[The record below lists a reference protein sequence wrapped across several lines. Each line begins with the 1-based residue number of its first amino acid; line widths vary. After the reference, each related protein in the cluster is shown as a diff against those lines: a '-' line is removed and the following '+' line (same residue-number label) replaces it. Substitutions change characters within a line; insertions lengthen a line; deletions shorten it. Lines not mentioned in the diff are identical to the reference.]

1 MMQTGL
7 MGRHLLC
14 AALLLAAL
22 AGGTAHAADALDAW
36 RAEARRVRTLA
47 ENDVPLAYA
56 GAQQL
61 QASLPKDA
69 PAADRALVLNLLS
82 RTETYLGL
90 TGPASNH
97 AQQAFDLAAR
107 NGDRVGQAEAD
118 LNVALNSINEGRLDA
133 LVQATTH
140 SVTVLEGVD
149 RPDLLGEALL
159 RTTVMYRRFDQFE
172 ESVLVAVQAMEIA
185 RRSNNP
191 LALAYAHHGQ
201 AIAYDQSYRIS
212 QSRDHYLQMRV
223 QARAAHSRLLEA
235 FATVGLAGQAVSD
248 GDLREG
254 EQFSREA
261 IAMLHAVGA
270 PFAECFAKYSLA
282 DNLVKQGRLAEAMR
296 LLDETLQVYEKLP
309 NRIGLWFALNARS
322 ALFQTQGNIAA
333 ARADAEHGYALA
345 KDLKLAIYTS
355 GSALRM
361 AAIEA
366 AAGNHRRAYEL
377 SLEARDMTN
386 KAAHE
391 KASAR
396 MQQLIQR
403 YESESKQRQIDELTR
418 RNLQQTAELQ
428 QRTLEQRSLLTVLI
442 GSVAVLAVSAFFL
455 QRLRRSHRVLAA
467 LNAQLQHS
475 RDAVRALNAG
485 LEQRVLDRTA
495 ELRQQ
500 KRYLRTLIDM
510 LPMWAWFKDT
520 GHRYL
525 VTNQA
530 HAKARGHDVDEMIGQ
545 ADADLLPQPQ
555 AGAALADDAQVIAS
569 RERRTAEVQ
578 VTQADGTV
586 WMETYQ
592 APVIDDDG
600 SLLGTVGVA
609 RDISERKEAEA
620 AREEALEEARR
631 LARLRSDFLARMS
644 HELRAPLNAILGF
657 AQNLLDDRELG
668 ERAMRN
674 VGIIRQSGEHLLAL
688 INDVLDLAR
697 IDAGRIELHP
707 EPIDLMQCLQ
717 VVADIIRVKADEK
730 GLSFGIVRAP
740 GLPEAVRVDELRL
753 RQVLLNLLSNAVK
766 FTDTGQLTL
775 RVSPVSSEST
785 PASSAPAQVRLRF
798 EVEDSGVGMSE
809 AQMTRIFEPFE
820 QVGEARRRSAGAG
833 LGLAI
838 SRQLVNLM
846 GGEIQVRS
854 REGSGTA
861 FWFDLELPVCGA
873 GVAPLP
879 ANTRIIGYAGPR
891 RRILVVDDAPI
902 LREMLTQVLRSA
914 GFQTAQAGDGAQG
927 IELASSWGPDLIVM
941 DLTMPVMDGL
951 EAMRQIRRMPTL
963 AHIPVLAASAGAMP
977 ETEVNALAAGASA
990 FIAKPVV
997 GTVLLQR
1004 VGDLLALE
1012 LIFGTKPPVAAG
1024 AATSVPQGADGSF
1037 VVPSAQEIEVLHKL
1051 ARVGS
1056 MRDVLARA
1064 RHLES
1069 LDPIYGPFAARLRGL
1084 AENYQSQALMEL
1096 LDSHRASPA
1105 DTG

>member
-1 MMQTGL
+1 MQTGF

-14 AALLLAAL
+14 AAWLLATL
-22 AGGTAHAADALDAW
+22 SGGTAHAADALDAW
-36 RAEARRVRTLA
+36 RAEVRSVRTLA
-47 ENDVPLAYA
+47 DNDVPLAYA
-56 GAQQL
+56 RARQL
-61 QASLPKDA
+61 QASLPSDA
-69 PAADRALVLNLLS
+69 PAADRALALNLLS

-90 TGPASNH
+90 TGPASSH

-133 LVQATTH
+133 LVTATTH

-201 AIAYDQSYRIS
+201 AIAFDQSYRIS
-212 QSRDHYLQMRV
+212 QSREHYLQMRI

-235 FATVGLAGQAVSD
+235 FATAGLAGQAVSD
-248 GDLREG
+248 GDLHAG

-261 IAMLHAVGA
+261 IAMLHEVGA

-282 DNLVKQGRLAEAMR
+282 DNLAKQGRLAEAMR
-296 LLDETLQVYEKLP
+296 LLDETLQVYDKLP
-309 NRIGLWFALNARS
+309 NRIGLWFSLNARS

-333 ARADAEHGYALA
+333 ARADAERGYALA

-366 AAGNHRRAYEL
+366 AAGDHRRAYEL

-386 KAAHE
+386 KAARE

-428 QRTLEQRSLLTVLI
+428 QRTLQQRWLLTVLI
-442 GSVAVLAVSAFFL
+442 GSVAVLAVSALFL
-455 QRLRRSHRVLAA
+455 RRLRRSHRVLAA
-467 LNAQLQHS
+467 LNSQLQRS

-530 HAKARGHDVDEMIGQ
+530 HAKARGHDADEMIGQ
-545 ADADLLPQPQ
+545 ADADLLPPPQ
-555 AGAALADDAQVIAS
+555 AEAALADDAQVMAS

-620 AREEALEEARR
+620 AREAALEEARR

-657 AQNLLDDRELG
+657 TQNLLDDRELG
-668 ERAMRN
+668 ERATRN
-674 VGIIRQSGEHLLAL
+674 VAIIRQSGEHLLAL

-707 EPIDLMQCLQ
+707 EPVDLMQCLQ
-717 VVADIIRVKADEK
+717 VVTDIIRVKADEK
-730 GLSFGIVRAP
+730 GLSFGVVRAP
-740 GLPEAVRVDELRL
+740 GLPGAVRVDELRL

-775 RVSPVSSEST
+775 RVS

-854 REGSGTA
+854 REGRGSV
-861 FWFDLELPVCGA
+861 FWFELELAVCGGA
-873 GVAPLP
+873 VAPLP

-891 RRILVVDDAPI
+891 RRVLVVDDAPI
-902 LREMLTQVLRSA
+902 LREMLTQVLHAA

-927 IELASSWGPDLIVM
+927 IELASRWGPDLIVM

-951 EAMRQIRRMPTL
+951 QALRQIRKMPAL
-963 AHIPVLAASAGAMP
+963 ARIPVLAASAGAMP

-997 GTVLLQR
+997 ASVLLQR

-1012 LIFGTKPPVAAG
+1012 LIFGTKPPDAAD
-1024 AATSVPQGADGSF
+1024 ASTTVPHGADSGF
-1037 VVPSAQEIEVLHKL
+1037 VVPSAQEIEVLHGL

-1064 RHLES
+1064 QHLES
-1069 LDPIYGPFAARLRGL
+1069 LDPSYAPFAARLRGL

-1105 DTG
+1105 DTP

>member
-1 MMQTGL
+1 MQTGF

-14 AALLLAAL
+14 AAWLLATL
-22 AGGTAHAADALDAW
+22 SGGTAHAADALDAW
-36 RAEARRVRTLA
+36 RAEVRSVRTLA
-47 ENDVPLAYA
+47 DNDVPLAYA
-56 GAQQL
+56 RARQL
-61 QASLPKDA
+61 QASLPSDA
-69 PAADRALVLNLLS
+69 PAADRALALNLLS

-90 TGPASNH
+90 TGPASSH

-133 LVQATTH
+133 LVTATTH

-201 AIAYDQSYRIS
+201 AIAFDQSYRIS
-212 QSRDHYLQMRV
+212 QSREHYLQMRI

-235 FATVGLAGQAVSD
+235 FATAGLAGQAVSD
-248 GDLREG
+248 GDLHAG

-261 IAMLHAVGA
+261 IAMLHEVGA

-282 DNLVKQGRLAEAMR
+282 DNLAKQGRLAEAMR
-296 LLDETLQVYEKLP
+296 LLDETLQVYDKLP
-309 NRIGLWFALNARS
+309 NRIGLWFSLNARS

-333 ARADAEHGYALA
+333 ARADAERGYALA

-366 AAGNHRRAYEL
+366 AAGDHRRAYEL

-386 KAAHE
+386 KAARE

-428 QRTLEQRSLLTVLI
+428 QRTLQQRWLLTVLI
-442 GSVAVLAVSAFFL
+442 GSVAVLAVSALFL
-455 QRLRRSHRVLAA
+455 RRLRRSHRVLAA
-467 LNAQLQHS
+467 LNSQLQRS

-530 HAKARGHDVDEMIGQ
+530 HAKARGHDADEMIGQ
-545 ADADLLPQPQ
+545 ADADLLPPPQ
-555 AGAALADDAQVIAS
+555 AEAALADDAQVMAS

-620 AREEALEEARR
+620 AREAALEEARR

-657 AQNLLDDRELG
+657 TQNLLDDRELG
-668 ERAMRN
+668 ERATRN
-674 VGIIRQSGEHLLAL
+674 VAIIRQSGEHLLAL

-707 EPIDLMQCLQ
+707 EPVDLMQCLQ
-717 VVADIIRVKADEK
+717 VVTDIIRVKADEK
-730 GLSFGIVRAP
+730 GLSFGVVRAP
-740 GLPEAVRVDELRL
+740 GLPGAVRVDELRL

-775 RVSPVSSEST
+775 RVSPASS
-785 PASSAPAQVRLRF
+785 ASAPAQVRLRF

-854 REGSGTA
+854 REGRGSV
-861 FWFDLELPVCGA
+861 FWFELELAVCGGA
-873 GVAPLP
+873 VAPLP

-891 RRILVVDDAPI
+891 RRVLVVDDAPI
-902 LREMLTQVLRSA
+902 LREMLTQVLHAA

-927 IELASSWGPDLIVM
+927 IELASRWGPDLIVM

-951 EAMRQIRRMPTL
+951 QALRQIRKMPAL
-963 AHIPVLAASAGAMP
+963 ARIPVLAASAGAMP

-997 GTVLLQR
+997 ASVLLQR

-1012 LIFGTKPPVAAG
+1012 LIFGTKPPDAAD
-1024 AATSVPQGADGSF
+1024 ASTTVPHGADSGF
-1037 VVPSAQEIEVLHKL
+1037 VVPSAQEIEVLHGL

-1064 RHLES
+1064 QHLES
-1069 LDPIYGPFAARLRGL
+1069 LDPSYAPFAARLRGL

-1105 DTG
+1105 DTP

>member
-1 MMQTGL
+1 MQTRS
-7 MGRHLLC
+7 MGRSPKW
-14 AALLLAAL
+14 AVLLLAAL
-22 AGGTAHAADALDAW
+22 SGAPAPAADALDAW
-36 RAEARRVRTLA
+36 RAEARSVRTLA
-47 ENDVPLAYA
+47 DNDVPQAYA
-56 GAQQL
+56 RAQQL
-61 QASLPKDA
+61 QAGLPSGA
-69 PAADRALVLNLLS
+69 PAADRALALNLLS

-90 TGPASNH
+90 TGPASSH

-133 LVQATTH
+133 LVTATTH

-191 LALAYAHHGQ
+191 LALAYAHQGQ
-201 AIAYDQSYRIS
+201 AIAFDQSYRPS
-212 QSRDHYLQMRV
+212 ESHEHYEQMRV

-235 FATVGLAGQAVSD
+235 FATAGLASAAVNG
-248 GDLREG
+248 GDLHTG
-254 EQFSREA
+254 EQYSRDA
-261 IAMLHAVGA
+261 IAVLHAVGA
-270 PFAECFAKYSLA
+270 PFAECFVKYSLA
-282 DNLVKQGRLAEAMR
+282 DNLVKQGRFVEAMR
-296 LLDETLQVYEKLP
+296 LLDETLLIYEKLP
-309 NRIGLWFALNARS
+309 NRIGLWFSLNARS
-322 ALFQTQGNIAA
+322 TLYQTQGNVAA
-333 ARADAEHGYALA
+333 ARADAERGYALA

-355 GSALRM
+355 GSALRL
-361 AAIEA
+361 AAVEA
-366 AAGNHRRAYEL
+366 AAGNHQRAYEL

-386 KAAHE
+386 KAARE

-418 RNLQQTAELQ
+418 RNLVQTAELQ
-428 QRTLEQRSLLTVLI
+428 QRTQEQRWLLTVLT

-467 LNAQLQHS
+467 LNSQLQHS
-475 RDAVRALNAG
+475 RDAVRALNAS

-510 LPMWAWFKDT
+510 LPMWAWLKDT

-530 HAKARGHDVDEMIGQ
+530 HAKARGHDAEEMIGQ
-545 ADADLLPQPQ
+545 VDADLLPQPQ
-555 AGAALADDAQVIAS
+555 AVAALAGEAQVMAS
-569 RERRTAEVQ
+569 RERRTAEEL
-578 VTQADGTV
+578 VTQADGAV

-620 AREEALEEARR
+620 AREAALEEARR
-631 LARLRSDFLARMS
+631 LAQLRSDFLARMS

-657 AQNLLDDRELG
+657 TQNLLDDRELG
-668 ERAMRN
+668 ARASRN

-707 EPIDLMQCLQ
+707 EPIELMRCLQ
-717 VVADIIRVKADEK
+717 VVADIIRVKADQK
-730 GLSFGIVRAP
+730 GLSFGIARAP
-740 GLPEAVRVDELRL
+740 GLPAAVRVDELRL

-775 RVSPVSSEST
+775 RVSQASKRESSV
-785 PASSAPAQVRLRF
+785 PAQVLLRF

-846 GGEIQVRS
+846 GGEIRVRS
-854 REGSGTA
+854 REGRGSV
-861 FWFDLELPVCGA
+861 FWFELQLPVCEDA
-873 GVAPLP
+873 VARLP
-879 ANTRIIGYAGPR
+879 ANARIIGYAGPR

-902 LREMLTQVLRSA
+902 LREMLTQVLHSA
-914 GFQTAQAGDGAQG
+914 GFEVAQASDGAEG
-927 IELASSWGPDLIVM
+927 IELASSLKPDLIVM

-951 EAMRQIRRMPTL
+951 QALRHIRKLPAL
-963 AHIPVLAASAGAMP
+963 ARIPVLAASAGALP
-977 ETEVNALAAGASA
+977 DSEVEAVAAGASG
-990 FIAKPVV
+990 FIAKPVSAAM
-997 GTVLLQR
+997 LLQR
-1004 VGDLLALE
+1004 VGDLLELE
-1012 LIFGTKPPVAAG
+1012 LIFGTKPSGAAG
-1024 AATSVPQGADGSF
+1024 ASANVPQGADGGL
-1037 VVPSAQEIEVLHKL
+1037 VVPSAEEIEVLHKL

-1069 LDPIYGPFAARLRGL
+1069 LDPRYGPFAARLRGL
-1084 AENYQSQALMEL
+1084 AESYQSQALMEL
-1096 LDSHRASPA
+1096 LDSHRESPA
-1105 DTG
+1105 DTP

>member
-1 MMQTGL
+1 MQTRF
-7 MGRHLLC
+7 MGRYPKC
-14 AALLLAAL
+14 AVLLLAAL
-22 AGGTAHAADALDAW
+22 SGAAAPAADALDAW
-36 RAEARRVRTLA
+36 RAEARSVRILA
-47 ENDVPLAYA
+47 DNDVPQAYA
-56 GAQQL
+56 RAKEL
-61 QASLPKDA
+61 EASLPSGA
-69 PAADRALVLNLLS
+69 PAADRALALNLLS

-90 TGPASNH
+90 TGPASSH

-133 LVQATTH
+133 LVTATTH

-159 RTTVMYRRFDQFE
+159 RTAVMYRRFDQFE

-191 LALAYAHHGQ
+191 LALAYAHQGQ
-201 AIAYDQSYRIS
+201 AIAFDQSYRSS
-212 QSRDHYLQMRV
+212 QSREHYEQMRV

-235 FATVGLAGQAVSD
+235 FATGGLASAAVNG
-248 GDLREG
+248 GDLHAG
-254 EQFSREA
+254 EQLSRDA

-270 PFAECFAKYSLA
+270 PFAECFVKYSLA
-282 DNLVKQGRLAEAMR
+282 DNLVKQGRFAEAMR

-309 NRIGLWFALNARS
+309 NRIGLWFTLNARS
-322 ALFQTQGNIAA
+322 SLYQTQGNVAA
-333 ARADAEHGYALA
+333 ARADAERGYALA

-361 AAIEA
+361 AAVEA
-366 AAGNHRRAYEL
+366 AAGNHQRAYEL

-386 KAAHE
+386 KAARE

-418 RNLQQTAELQ
+418 RNLVQTAELQ
-428 QRTLEQRSLLTVLI
+428 QRTLQQRWLLTVLTA
-442 GSVAVLAVSAFFL
+442 SVAVLAVSAFFL
-455 QRLRRSHRVLAA
+455 HRLRRSHRVLAT
-467 LNAQLQHS
+467 LNSQLQHS

-500 KRYLRTLIDM
+500 KRYLRTLVDM
-510 LPMWAWFKDT
+510 LPMWAWLKDT

-530 HAKARGHDVDEMIGQ
+530 HAKARGHDADEMIGQ
-545 ADADLLPQPQ
+545 VDADLLPQSQ
-555 AGAALADDAQVIAS
+555 AVAALANEVQVMAS
-569 RERRTAEVQ
+569 RERRTAEELVM
-578 VTQADGTV
+578 QADGAV

-620 AREEALEEARR
+620 AREAALEEARR
-631 LARLRSDFLARMS
+631 LAQLRSDFLARMS

-657 AQNLLDDRELG
+657 TQNLLDDRELG
-668 ERAMRN
+668 QRATRS

-717 VVADIIRVKADEK
+717 VVADIIRVKADQK
-730 GLSFGIVRAP
+730 GLSFGIARAP
-740 GLPEAVRVDELRL
+740 GLPAAVRVDELRL

-766 FTDTGQLTL
+766 FTDAGQLTL
-775 RVSPVSSEST
+775 RVSQ
-785 PASSAPAQVRLRF
+785 ASSASTQEASVPAQVRLRF

-854 REGSGTA
+854 REGRGSV
-861 FWFDLELPVCGA
+861 FWFELDLPVCEGA
-873 GVAPLP
+873 VARLP
-879 ANTRIIGYAGPR
+879 ASARIIGYAGPR

-902 LREMLTQVLRSA
+902 LREMLTQVLHAA
-914 GFQTAQAGDGAQG
+914 GFEVAQASDGAQG
-927 IELASSWGPDLIVM
+927 IELASSLKPDLIVM

-951 EAMRQIRRMPTL
+951 EALRRIRKMPALVRT
-963 AHIPVLAASAGAMP
+963 PVLAASAGALP
-977 ETEVNALAAGASA
+977 ETEVDAMAAGASG
-990 FIAKPVV
+990 FIAKPV
-997 GTVLLQR
+997 TAAVLLQR
-1004 VGDLLALE
+1004 VGDLLGLE
-1012 LIFGTKPPVAAG
+1012 LIFGTKPAGAAG
-1024 AATSVPQGADGSF
+1024 ASINLQHGAQGSF

-1064 RHLES
+1064 QHLES
-1069 LDPIYGPFAARLRGL
+1069 LDPRYGPFAARLRGL

-1096 LDSHRASPA
+1096 LDAHRESPA
-1105 DTG
+1105 DTP